1 MYQRAGKIVTT
12 GEDTAVLP
20 CIGIKIY
27 DANNIAPESVP
38 KKQEKQKGNI
48 QEGGEVWKPAGI
60 IYPCRANNIK
70 NHFTCFWN
78 YTQEEVLYMI
88 KLEIFL
94 VSPLLG
100 TSTKSSSQI

>member
-1 MYQRAGKIVTT
+1 ME
-12 GEDTAVLP
+12 EDMAIIC

-27 DANNIAPESVP
+27 DDNDPAPENTP
-38 KKQEKQKGNI
+38 IQKHLQKGNG

-100 TSTKSSSQI
+100 TSTTSSSQI